1 MKKPSLYEKF
11 GKRSFDLFFSFI
23 LLIFLSPVLVVIAI
37 LISLTM
43 GRPIF
48 FVQKRPGKDEIIF
61 NLYKFRTMSNK
72 KDHTGQLLPDEKRL
86 TRIGS
91 FLRKTSLDEL
101 PELINI
107 VKGEMSLVG
116 PRPLLIEYLPL
127 YTEEQN
133 KRHRILPGLTGLAQ
147 INGRNQISWSQK
159 CKYDIEYVKTM
170 SFLLDIN
177 ILLQTL
183 RVVVSKKG
191 INPDKSSSTRK
202 FKGESNE

>member
-11 GKRSFDLFFSFI
+11 GKRSFDLFFSFT

-72 KDHTGQLLPDEKRL
+72 KDITGQLLSDEKRL

-107 VKGEMSLVG
+107 VKGEMSFVG

-159 CKYDIEYVKTM
+159 FKYDIEYVKTM

>member
-11 GKRSFDLFFSFI
+11 GKRSFDLFFSFT

-72 KDHTGQLLPDEKRL
+72 KDITGQLLPDEKRL

-107 VKGEMSLVG
+107 VKGEMSFVG

-147 INGRNQISWSQK
+147 INGRNQISWSK
-159 CKYDIEYVKTM
+159 KFKYDIEYVKTM

>member
-11 GKRSFDLFFSFI
+11 GKRSFDLFFSFT

-72 KDHTGQLLPDEKRL
+72 KDITGQLLPDEKRL

-147 INGRNQISWSQK
+147 INGRNQISWSK
-159 CKYDIEYVKTM
+159 KFKYDIEYVKTM

>member
-11 GKRSFDLFFSFI
+11 GKRSFDLFFSFT

-107 VKGEMSLVG
+107 VKGEMSFVG

-147 INGRNQISWSQK
+147 INGRNQISWSK
-159 CKYDIEYVKTM
+159 KFKYDIEYVKTM

>member
-11 GKRSFDLFFSFI
+11 GKRSFDLFFSFT

-72 KDHTGQLLPDEKRL
+72 KDITGQLLSDEKRL

-101 PELINI
+101 PEFINI
-107 VKGEMSLVG
+107 VKGEMSFVG

-159 CKYDIEYVKTM
+159 FKYDIEYVKTM